1 MSIDAPQEVQVPT
14 TDGDARGEEKGALV
28 RRVEALLFVA
38 PSPVKVVDL
47 ARALDVTQEEVAA
60 ALERLAAMRADAGV
74 VLQRQR
80 ERVQLVTAPDLAED
94 VERFLGLD
102 LSTRLSSAALETLA
116 IIAYK
121 QPVTRAQI
129 EAIRGVNCDGVLRS
143 LLNKGLIEEIGR
155 LDTVGRPILYGTTMA
170 FLQYFGL
177 RDLSELPPLPE
188 DAIIKADTLEEALRK
203 VEENTEE

>member
-14 TDGDARGEEKGALV
+14 IDGDARGEEKGALV

-38 PSPVKVVDL
+38 PSPIKVVDL
-47 ARALDVTQEEVAA
+47 ARALGVTQEEVAA

-74 VLQRQR
+74 VLQRQG

-143 LLNKGLIEEIGR
+143 LLNKGLIEEVGR